1 MLRRNPIDKQTA
13 FFGVNPTAT
22 KVEEITT
29 KATKKVAN
37 ALKFAKLGL
46 DPKATF
52 QQIIDADPSIDK
64 NYTKWLLALFG
75 ADPQT
80 VLDDLYKATEYL
92 ALLYAEQQ
100 KQQMERWAAVSVTPK
115 KFPKIS
121 SLFKYLVDKKV
132 IIEELIG
139 DDEYLKI
146 VRTQIMEGNAALLHA
161 DQDLIICDAI
171 TEAGD
176 CALGAKT
183 QWCTTQGAF
192 ANYKAGGLCIMYIRD
207 TKQRIQFT
215 AQSDNP
221 DSNGEFNEAKDESD
235 SEISWSNY
243 PASYLK
249 AAKKCAKIV
258 LKRIKATE
266 FLTPITQFLQNPN
279 DPVYDIIKEKYSN
292 AKLLPIDFLEE
303 NIDRLA
309 RFFNNPDASKNQFKR
324 DFDYLVTGISFDILM
339 IECLVRRMKGI
350 TLRQLALDMKD
361 IPGGKHKFQEIDVIL
376 DAFEMNAYETTNA
389 LWLYVMGTEA
399 TGTWSDYVSIYLPKV
414 NVSWYDCIKFC
425 NKMSEM
431 FDLEPVYEIKGD
443 DVNWIWDA
451 NGFRLPSEAE
461 WEAAARARS
470 NFTYAGSNNVD
481 EVAWYSGNS
490 DNRRHVVGGKK
501 PNGYGLY
508 DMSGNVSEWV
518 YDSYS
523 SDPKDKEEQPLRDP
537 SLATKGNP
545 RRKKKG
551 KTVSNPSRKSRTLHY
566 YGDPSHGWV
575 KVPLKL
581 LEYLGIHDQI
591 SHYSYYKGDHGYL
604 EEDRDAQILL
614 KALKDQGVEVK
625 ITPHHSNKSSRI
637 RNYASFPSRRNPKSN
652 PQLRKNYLLIFGE
665 EGGEPIY
672 RLNVTQGQYNF
683 LTDFY
688 SGQGSAMYSVLS
700 RWKRED
706 GRVDMTKELLEQL
719 MFELATIHNRG
730 GLNARQQKSL
740 DALYDKAEKL
750 LQ

>member
-13 FFGVNPTAT
+13 FFGANPTAT

-46 DPKATF
+46 DPSATF
-52 QQIIDADPSIDK
+52 QQIIDADPSVDK

-75 ADPQT
+75 GEPKT
-80 VLDDLYKATEYL
+80 VLDDLYKATQYL
-92 ALLYAEQQ
+92 TLLYAEQQ
-100 KQQMERWAAVSVTPK
+100 KKKMDRWAAVSVTPK
-115 KFPKIS
+115 RFPKIS
-121 SLFKYLVDKKV
+121 SLFKYLVDKKI

-139 DDEYLKI
+139 DDTYLEI
-146 VRTQIMEGNAALLHA
+146 VRSQILEGNVALLHA
-161 DQDLIICDAI
+161 DQELIICDAI

-183 QWCTTQGAF
+183 QWCTISGAF
-192 ANYKAGGLCIMYIRD
+192 ASYKAGGLCIMYMRE
-207 TKQRIQFT
+207 TKERIQFT
-215 AQSDNP
+215 AQSDSP
-221 DSNGEFNEAKDESD
+221 SSNGEFNEAKDESD
-235 SEISWSNY
+235 AEINWSSY

-266 FLTPITQFLQNPN
+266 FLTPLTQFLQNPN
-279 DPVYDIIKEKYSN
+279 DPVYDVIKEKYSN

-303 NIDRLA
+303 NIDRLS
-309 RFFNNPDASKNQFKR
+309 RFFNNPDANKNQFKR

-350 TLRQLALDMKD
+350 ALKQVALDMKD
-361 IPGGKHKFQEIDVIL
+361 IPGGKHKFQDIDVIL

-389 LWLYVMGTEA
+389 LWLYVMGTDA
-399 TGTWSDYVSIYLPKV
+399 KGTWSDYVSIYLPKV
-414 NVSWYDCIKFC
+414 NVSWYDCIEFC
-425 NKMSEM
+425 NKLSEIYG
-431 FDLEPVYEIKGD
+431 LEPVYEIKGD
-443 DVNWIWDA
+443 DVNWIWEA

-523 SDPKDKEEQPLRDP
+523 SDPSDKEEQPLRDA
-537 SLATKGNP
+537 SLANKSNP
-545 RRKKKG
+545 RRKKNG
-551 KTVSNPSRKSRTLHY
+551 KTVSNPSTYRAIELAFE
-566 YGDPSHGWV
+566 
-575 KVPLKL
+575 KL
-581 LEYLGIHDQI
+581 IKEQNKQL
-591 SHYSYYKGDHGYL
+591 
-604 EEDRDAQILL
+604 RDADMTPLTYRKVAGKSSSISAIVPKMVQGYESFPKGTKLTL
-614 KALKDQGVEVK
+614 KIVKQGKGTKIIMMDDRGWGSEEPDYVEVWPTLVDLAGDLAY
-625 ITPHHSNKSSRI
+625 IVNGGNVQVIHAFNRGAQ
-637 RNYASFPSRRNPKSN
+637 NYRPKSN
-652 PQLRKNYLLIFGE
+652 P
-665 EGGEPIY
+665 
-672 RLNVTQGQYNF
+672 
-683 LTDFY
+683 
-688 SGQGSAMYSVLS
+688 
-700 RWKRED
+700 
-706 GRVDMTKELLEQL
+706 
-719 MFELATIHNRG
+719 
-730 GLNARQQKSL
+730 
-740 DALYDKAEKL
+740 
-750 LQ
+750 